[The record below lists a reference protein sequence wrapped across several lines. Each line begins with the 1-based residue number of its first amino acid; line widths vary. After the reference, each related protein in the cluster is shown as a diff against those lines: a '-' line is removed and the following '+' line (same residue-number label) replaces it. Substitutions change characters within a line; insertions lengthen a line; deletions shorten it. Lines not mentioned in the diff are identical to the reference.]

1 MATDQNQMQATKV
14 VTGKVRFSYLK
25 VFRPEA
31 MGDSEDKKYSVS
43 LIIPKSDKRTLAA
56 IKAAIDA
63 AIEQGKSKWG
73 GKVPKNLKLPL
84 RDGDEERDDDDAY
97 ANAYF
102 INASSKGKPGLIDR
116 YKKEITDE
124 EELYSG
130 CYGRASINFYAFD
143 VSGNRGIAA
152 GLNNL
157 MKLEDGEPLG
167 GRQSAESDF
176 DGYFD
181 DPETDDDMFD

>member
-14 VTGKVRFSYLK
+14 VTGKVRFSYLN
-25 VFRPEA
+25 VFRPKA
-31 MGDSEDKKYSVS
+31 MGDSSDEKYSVS
-43 LIIPKSDKRTLAA
+43 LIIPKTDTETIAKCEAA
-56 IKAAIDA
+56 IKA

-97 ANAYF
+97 AGCMF
-102 INASSKGKPGLIDR
+102 INASARTKPGLINKNR
-116 YKKEITDE
+116 QQITDE

-130 CYGRASINFYAFD
+130 CYGRASINFYPFD
-143 VSGNRGIAA
+143 ASGNRGVAA

-157 MKLEDGEPLG
+157 LKLEDGEPLG
-167 GRQSAESDF
+167 GRQSAENDF
-176 DGYFD
+176 ADYLEDED
-181 DPETDDDMFD
+181 DIFQ

>member
-14 VTGKVRFSYLK
+14 VTGKVRFSYLN
-25 VFRPEA
+25 VFHPKA
-31 MGDSEDKKYSVS
+31 MGDSSDEKYSVS
-43 LIIPKSDKRTLAA
+43 LIIPKTDTETIAKCEAA
-56 IKAAIDA
+56 IKAAM
-63 AIEQGKSKWG
+63 EMGKAKWG

-84 RDGDEERDDDDAY
+84 RDGDEERDDEAY
-97 ANAYF
+97 AGCMF

-130 CYGRASINFYAFD
+130 CYGRASINFYPFD
-143 VSGNRGIAA
+143 ASGNRGVAA

-157 MKLEDGEPLG
+157 LKLEDGEPLG
-167 GRQSAESDF
+167 GRQSAENDF
-176 DGYFD
+176 ADYLEEED
-181 DPETDDDMFD
+181 DLFQ

>member
-1 MATDQNQMQATKV
+1 MATDQNAMQATKV

-43 LIIPKSDKRTLAA
+43 IIIPKSDKKTLAA
-56 IKAAIDA
+56 VKAAIDA

-84 RDGDEERDDDDAY
+84 RDGDEERDDEAY
-97 ANAYF
+97 EGAMF
-102 INASSKGKPGLIDR
+102 VNASSRTKPGLIDR
-116 YKKEITDE
+116 FKREITDE

-130 CYGRASINFYAFD
+130 CYGRASINFYPFD
-143 VSGNRGIAA
+143 VSGNKGIAA

-167 GRQSAESDF
+167 GRQSAENDF
-176 DGYFD
+176 DGFFE
-181 DPETDDDMFD
+181 DPEDDDDLFD